1 MAALLEVKGL
11 EVRYGGIEAVRGLDF
26 SVDEGTIVTMIG
38 ANGAGK
44 SSTLLALSGI
54 VKPRSGSISLGGRE
68 IAGLRPDR
76 IVGLGLVQVPEGR
89 AILSP
94 LSVAENLELG
104 AWTRKDKAAVAADLE
119 RVYALFPRL
128 AERSKQVAGSLSG
141 GEQQMLAIGRA
152 LLAAPRILLLDEPSM
167 GLAPILVASIFTTIK
182 EIAKS
187 GTTVL
192 LVEQNARQA
201 LKIAD
206 KGLVL
211 SHGKLILEGSGAE
224 LLENKVVLEAFLGKE
239 GG

>member
-1 MAALLEVKGL
+1 
-11 EVRYGGIEAVRGLDF
+11 
-26 SVDEGTIVTMIG
+26 
-38 ANGAGK
+38 
-44 SSTLLALSGI
+44 
-54 VKPRSGSISLGGRE
+54 
-68 IAGLRPDR
+68 
-76 IVGLGLVQVPEGR
+76 
-89 AILSP
+89 
-94 LSVAENLELG
+94 
-104 AWTRKDKAAVAADLE
+104 
-119 RVYALFPRL
+119 
-128 AERSKQVAGSLSG
+128 
-141 GEQQMLAIGRA
+141 MLAIGRA